1 MPDVLHI
8 IGYIWITLGGLLL
21 MISAIGLVRMP
32 DTLTRMHAATK
43 ASTLGS
49 LLVMLGAAFFAPF
62 LGFKLFLLGLF
73 VLLTNPLS
81 ASILAR
87 SDYLRH
93 GFWNKS
99 GIDELKDKS

>member
-1 MPDVLHI
+1 MPEFLHTL
-8 IGYIWITLGGLLL
+8 GYMWIALGGLLL
-21 MISAIGLVRMP
+21 MVSAIGLVRMP

-43 ASTLGS
+43 TSTLGS
-49 LLVMLGAAFFAPF
+49 LLVMIGAAFFAPA
-62 LGFKLFLLGLF
+62 LGFKLLLLGLF

-99 GIDELKDKS
+99 GIDELKEKS